1 MGDGVRTAVIVDDD
15 PDVRLMLRV
24 ALEAIG
30 FAVHEA
36 DTGQGGVDFVRA
48 CEPDLV
54 TLDLVLPGFG
64 GVEVCRRIRGITN
77 AYIMMISASADEA
90 DRLVGLTLG
99 ADDYVTKP
107 FSPREVQARV
117 SAMFRRPRLVT
128 VPASVDAVD
137 PFTLIA
143 PSLPAPPP
151 AFGVRPG
158 ENSIMQNPMSQNST
172 SQNSMS
178 QNAMSQNSASPGAVG
193 RNSMTQTLPSQ
204 ELPDGFRPD
213 IGVTA
218 LVPGPRSPMDD
229 TLVTPDA
236 EFSVLRH
243 GQIMVDGEAR
253 IARYGETEL
262 PLTKIEF
269 DLLATMMGNPRRVWR
284 RETLLNIVW
293 GGAWSDYHVVEVHIG
308 NLRRKLSDAAGS
320 GILLIKTVRGIGYRM
335 APVEP

>member
-107 FSPREVQARV
+107 FSPREVVARV
-117 SAMFRRPRLVT
+117 RAVLRRRPAETETGTSSRL
-128 VPASVDAVD
+128 
-137 PFTLIA
+137 
-143 PSLPAPPP
+143 
-151 AFGVRPG
+151 R
-158 ENSIMQNPMSQNST
+158 
-172 SQNSMS
+172 
-178 QNAMSQNSASPGAVG
+178 VG
-193 RNSMTQTLPSQ
+193 RLDLDPDTRRAQVAGVPV
-204 ELPDGFRPD
+204 EL
-213 IGVTA
+213 T
-218 LVPGPRSPMDD
+218 
-229 TLVTPDA
+229 TT
-236 EFSVLRH
+236 
-243 GQIMVDGEAR
+243 
-253 IARYGETEL
+253 
-262 PLTKIEF
+262 EF
-269 DLLATMMGNPRRVWR
+269 DLLSYLMQRPGRVCA
-284 RETLLNIVW
+284 REELLADVW
-293 GGAWSDYHVVEVHIG
+293 GYPAGTPTRTTDVHIAQ
-308 NLRRKLSDAAGS
+308 LRAKLGDVVQ
-320 GILLIKTVRGIGYRM
+320 LRTVRGVGYSI
-335 APVEP
+335 EP